1 MLILD
6 GQIRGGGYMNATND
20 KEMTIKFFKKVLG
33 LESYLKEKK
42 FMNGNQSV
50 REVVFE
56 ENWEV

>member
-1 MLILD
+1 
-6 GQIRGGGYMNATND
+6 MNATND

>member
-33 LESYLKEKK
+33 L
-42 FMNGNQSV
+42 
-50 REVVFE
+50 
-56 ENWEV
+56 